1 MEKWSPDCIV
11 NRAKY
16 RLGSYMRIMFTPR
29 SAYYNLRGHHI
40 LSLSKPRT
48 TVYGLHSFNYL
59 AAKLLN
65 SLSDGLRACEDLF
78 EFKRKIL
85 SFVNFNI

>member
-1 MEKWSPDCIV
+1 MEKCSPDCIV

-16 RLGSYMRIMFTPR
+16 RLGSYMRTMFTPR
-29 SAYYNLRGHHI
+29 SPYYNLRGRHI
-40 LSLSKPRT
+40 LLLSKPRT

-65 SLSDGLRACEDLF
+65 SRSDGLRACKDLY

-85 SFVNFNI
+85 SFANFNI